1 MIWELSTF
9 QWIVSFGFISCLTY
23 ISGWLA
29 DGLMKSSGFGHIGN
43 WLLLLLGSYT
53 AMYTFNIYGYDF
65 KYDPTF
71 TLASISAGAAGF
83 FLIICISKRI
93 FAR

>member
-23 ISGWLA
+23 ITGWLA
-29 DGLMKSSGFGHIGN
+29 DGLMKSSAFGHIGN

-53 AMYTFNIYGYDF
+53 AMYTFNAYGYEF
-65 KYDPTF
+65 GYDPTF
-71 TLASISAGAAGF
+71 TMACVSAGAAGF
-83 FLIICISKRI
+83 FLVMCFSKRI